1 MNNRKSVQKFL
12 LATDDLNNS
21 MQESF
26 NYVVTD
32 RKLNNASVCHLLDPK
47 LCKNVMQNPN
57 PLDLVFRDIAK
68 FDTQNPIVGDLL
80 KQI

>member
-1 MNNRKSVQKFL
+1 
-12 LATDDLNNS
+12 
-21 MQESF
+21 MQESL

-32 RKLNNASVCHLLDPK
+32 RKLNNASVRHSLDPK
-47 LCKNVMQNPN
+47 LGKNVMQKPN
-57 PLDLVFRDIAK
+57 LLDLVFRDIAK